1 MMICVLCA
9 FVITNMWLLSIGKAI
24 AIRGWSGQVCRAC
37 VSMLQLG
44 GVEAYTPRKILKFRV
59 LLRPFLGPI

>member
-9 FVITNMWLLSIGKAI
+9 SVITNMWLLSTGKAI

-44 GVEAYTPRKILKFRV
+44 GVEACTPRKILEFRV
-59 LLRPFLGPI
+59 LLRPCFGPI